1 MTNDDDGDDDDD
13 DAPEDVIE
21 EYDGETNDAGRPH
34 GEGYAWYADGTEYVG
49 GFVDGARSGYGRL
62 WLARDEDEDYDE
74 DDDVPN
80 AFYLGEWKDDRPH
93 GRGIQ
98 VSRDKTWLQGNFE
111 SGELRGEAYLS
122 TQVSIGDPRYMG
134 EFGDDG
140 AFGGVGTMYNRCGGR
155 LTANWKEGDI
165 AAGLAVWEG
174 DSARRR
180 ESTAVVAWTRESF
193 GDAERTGKWTDLVAR
208 GAVVV
213 RFVNVDTSYE
223 AGCRHR
229 PEVREFLRALNAVD
243 ARPGSSVRAA
253 IEASA
258 VARKAVEFDYEADV
272 ATTDLLASLTLARY
286 VESLRVR
293 VSRTAPLEVRATE
306 DMHRHAVVAFYSGTV
321 GEVRG
326 VSASDA
332 ERLASDAI
340 MLREEDDEDT
350 QEIVAEYDKDRSSIA
365 YAQSH
370 GVRVIHLDVGAD
382 ALGANFVRVET
393 KHETNCERM
402 FFENHPIF
410 GDAVFLRTKRCIAKD
425 EELTVA
431 PDYFFGWCL
440 DPLSEAGYY
449 ESMRCHPPEVIFERD
464 NDVLELGRV
473 TVKRHGR
480 WRALYLGNVEQGL
493 SYAPTDDAPPSH
505 EVLGFQYIRAMAIAT
520 VDRIRAERHAT
531 KSTSIVAVGL
541 GTGALPLYLANA
553 PDLNVDVVTVEC
565 SQAVIDACAAIHVPM
580 RIIDREG
587 KSSGIPAAKKRRR
600 SRSEPSPIRVHRAD
614 ALDYFQRCIAKNI
627 TDNRVASVDVILLDA
642 YDGDGKIPE
651 RVRDDFFIRS
661 VASSL
666 SPVGFCVC
674 NCWDG
679 PIGSEAY
686 HELHMFSNLLDRHF
700 SLIERV
706 SVVGQEYNV
715 ILIASRARAP
725 GERLRL

>member
-1 MTNDDDGDDDDD
+1 
-13 DAPEDVIE
+13 
-21 EYDGETNDAGRPH
+21 
-34 GEGYAWYADGTEYVG
+34 
-49 GFVDGARSGYGRL
+49 
-62 WLARDEDEDYDE
+62 
-74 DDDVPN
+74 
-80 AFYLGEWKDDRPH
+80 
-93 GRGIQ
+93 
-98 VSRDKTWLQGNFE
+98 
-111 SGELRGEAYLS
+111 
-122 TQVSIGDPRYMG
+122 
-134 EFGDDG
+134 
-140 AFGGVGTMYNRCGGR
+140 
-155 LTANWKEGDI
+155 
-165 AAGLAVWEG
+165 
-174 DSARRR
+174 
-180 ESTAVVAWTRESF
+180 
-193 GDAERTGKWTDLVAR
+193 
-208 GAVVV
+208 
-213 RFVNVDTSYE
+213 
-223 AGCRHR
+223 
-229 PEVREFLRALNAVD
+229 
-243 ARPGSSVRAA
+243 
-253 IEASA
+253 
-258 VARKAVEFDYEADV
+258 
-272 ATTDLLASLTLARY
+272 
-286 VESLRVR
+286 
-293 VSRTAPLEVRATE
+293 
-306 DMHRHAVVAFYSGTV
+306 MHRHAVVAFYSGTV

-553 PDLNVDVVTVEC
+553 PDLNVDVVTV
-565 SQAVIDACAAIHVPM
+565 
-580 RIIDREG
+580 
-587 KSSGIPAAKKRRR
+587 
-600 SRSEPSPIRVHRAD
+600 
-614 ALDYFQRCIAKNI
+614 
-627 TDNRVASVDVILLDA
+627 
-642 YDGDGKIPE
+642 
-651 RVRDDFFIRS
+651 
-661 VASSL
+661 
-666 SPVGFCVC
+666 
-674 NCWDG
+674 
-679 PIGSEAY
+679 
-686 HELHMFSNLLDRHF
+686 
-700 SLIERV
+700 
-706 SVVGQEYNV
+706 
-715 ILIASRARAP
+715 
-725 GERLRL
+725 